1 MSRLRSVSTS
11 LQGLRRFELALRAMR
26 TTGLAYSSRYTMPI
40 WFTLLRCC
48 CGRELEIALVT
59 LDTEQVT
66 HYQTSTLK
74 FAVNSERHNAST
86 RAGIPL
92 TEQAQAWLRSTG
104 EESEAPRRLSH
115 QSMPLWQ
122 VLQRLVHRSLAP
134 PRQEQTGAMMRSDQS
149 VRTL

>member
-26 TTGLAYSSRYTMPI
+26 TTGLAYSSRYIMPI
-40 WFTLLRCC
+40 CFTLLRCC

-74 FAVNSERHNAST
+74 FAVKSGRHT
-86 RAGIPL
+86 PVPELGYR
-92 TEQAQAWLRSTG
+92 
-104 EESEAPRRLSH
+104 
-115 QSMPLWQ
+115 
-122 VLQRLVHRSLAP
+122 
-134 PRQEQTGAMMRSDQS
+134 
-149 VRTL
+149 